1 MIRLTGQSIVGEKQ
15 HRSGWPFA
23 VAALKPLL
31 SDDGILFD
39 DFADRSFTYTPI
51 KEPRTE
57 PWIGVFHHPH
67 VITSPLPEHHRFNIR
82 RLADHPCWEES
93 KRHLVGAIT
102 LSKDLAIF
110 VRQWLGVPTFAV
122 KHPTEIPPVQWSREK
137 FEARNTRRVLQLGVT
152 LRNTRAIY
160 QLPPKEGIERAR
172 VLLPAWRKI
181 DNRLRRLA
189 VRKEFERSAVVEMP
203 RLTDEQYDKMLG
215 ESIVLTELYGASGSN
230 VVVEC
235 IARRTPLLIN
245 RLPAVEEYLGKNYP
259 LYFDSMEHAA
269 ELVNSEKVFEAHEQ
283 LQQMDVTALSSKVFC
298 ESVKQAIQI
307 IE

>member
-39 DFADRSFTYTPI
+39 DFTDRSFTYTPI

-57 PWIGVFHHPH
+57 PWIGVFHHPYE
-67 VITSPLPEHHRFNIR
+67 INSPLPEHQRYDIR
-82 RLADHPCWEES
+82 RLADHPLWEES
-93 KRHLVGAIT
+93 KKHLVGAIT
-102 LSKDLAIF
+102 LSEHLATF

-122 KHPTEIPPVQWSREK
+122 KHPTEIPAVKWSREK
-137 FEARNTRRVLQLGVT
+137 FETRKTRRVLQLGVT

-160 QLPPKEGIERAR
+160 QLPPDDGIERAR
-172 VLLPAWRKI
+172 VLLPAWRKF

-189 VRKEFERSAVVEMP
+189 VRKEYDRVSVVEIP
-203 RLTDEQYDKMLG
+203 RLTDDQYDRMLG
-215 ESIVLTELYGASGSN
+215 ESIVMTELYGASGSN

-235 IARRTPLLIN
+235 IARGTPLLIN
-245 RLPAVEEYLGKNYP
+245 RLTAVEEYLGKDYP

-269 ELVNSEKVFEAHEQ
+269 DLARSKKVFETHEY
-283 LQQMDVTALSSKVFC
+283 LRRVERSTLSSNAFC
-298 ESVKQAIQI
+298 ESVSQAIRTAN
-307 IE
+307 